1 MATTIALT
9 QCDSNLWHGS
19 LAVSVEQLCTVED
32 DSVVLLTCTWQESWY
47 VYERYDRN
55 IEGIAETNEAG
66 CLAASVY
73 IEYTCVSCW
82 LVGYDTNALTIEAG
96 ETCND
101 VLGELRLNFEELS
114 VIGYSTN
121 HLIHIVCLVWIVWD
135 NLVQSIVHAVDRV
148 CALYA
153 WSLFCIVAR
162 DVREQAFDHLDSLF
176 LSLSSEVG
184 YTTLGC
190 VNRCTTE
197 VLCIDVLTSYG
208 LDNLRTSQEHIR
220 SLLLHDDEV
229 GQTWRVNGTTG
240 ARAHDS
246 RNLWDDTRSE
256 DVALENLT
264 VTSEGADTFLNT
276 STTRIVH
283 ADNRCT
289 HSHSHIHYLA
299 DLLCHSLRE

>member
-47 VYERYDRN
+47 VNERYDRN
-55 IEGIAETNEAG
+55 IECVAETNEAG

-96 ETCND
+96 ETSDD
-101 VLGELRLNFEELS
+101 VLGELRLNLEELS

-121 HLIHIVCLVWIVWD
+121 HLIHIVCLVRIVWD

-162 DVREQAFDHLDSLF
+162 DVREQALDHLDSLF
-176 LSLSSEVG
+176 LCLCCEVG

-208 LDNLRTSQEHIR
+208 LDNLRTSQEHVR
-220 SLLLHDDEV
+220 SLLLHDNEV

-256 DVALENLT
+256 DVALEDLT
-264 VTSEGADTFLNT
+264 ITSEGADTFLNT
-276 STTRIVH
+276 STT
-283 ADNRCT
+283 
-289 HSHSHIHYLA
+289 
-299 DLLCHSLRE
+299 

>member
-9 QCDSNLWHGS
+9 QCDSDLWHGS

-47 VYERYDRN
+47 VNERYDRN
-55 IEGIAETNEAG
+55 IEGIAETDEAG

-82 LVGYDTNALTIEAG
+82 LVGYDTYALTIEAG
-96 ETCND
+96 ETCDD
-101 VLGELRLNFEELS
+101 VLGELRLNLEELS
-114 VIGYSTN
+114 VISYSAN
-121 HLIHIVCLVWIVWD
+121 HLIHIVCLVRILRD
-135 NLVQSIVHAVDRV
+135 NLVQSIVHTVDRV

-153 WSLFCIVAR
+153 WSLFCIVAW
-162 DVREQAFDHLDSLF
+162 DVREQALDHLDSLF
-176 LSLSSEVG
+176 LCLGSEVG
-184 YTTLGC
+184 NTTLGC

-208 LDNLRTSQEHIR
+208 LDNLRTGQEHIR

-229 GQTWRVNGTTG
+229 GQGWRVNGTTS
-240 ARAHDS
+240 ARAHNS
-246 RNLWDDTRSE
+246 RDLWDDTRSE

-264 VTSEGADTFLNT
+264 ITSEGADTFLDT
-276 STTRIVH
+276 GTT
-283 ADNRCT
+283 
-289 HSHSHIHYLA
+289 
-299 DLLCHSLRE
+299 